1 MYPYKYFQNEPGNDR
16 ERDLLNQA
24 IHPNMCASFKGITLN
39 NMTEEANTMQ
49 LLITQGL
56 AGNYLW

>member
-1 MYPYKYFQNEPGNDR
+1 MEPGNDR
-16 ERDLLNQA
+16 DRISLTKQFIL
-24 IHPNMCASFKGITLN
+24 NMCASFKGITLN